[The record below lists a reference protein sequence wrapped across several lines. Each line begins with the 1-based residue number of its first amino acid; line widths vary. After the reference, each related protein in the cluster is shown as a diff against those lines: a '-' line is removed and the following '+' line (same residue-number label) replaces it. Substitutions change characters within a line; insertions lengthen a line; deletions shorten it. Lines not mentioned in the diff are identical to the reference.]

1 MSYPKRDRA
10 YVNRLSSFEPGFCP
24 VSNEALALAGF
35 RYEGPGDQVRCDY
48 CQGRFKSWRE
58 GDDPLE
64 EHKEHFKGCPFLRPL
79 LVFPK
84 HPEFTNRPDRIDT
97 FADRQRTN
105 PSMSPS
111 PAEFSDC
118 GFFSYPA
125 TEDNDSVTCYYCGVT
140 LARWSPGD
148 DVWKEHVKNK
158 PACAFIVLDKG
169 AEFLVTGPYA
179 SFIPQFTQSRRTTTS
194 EQDERRRSLGSSPTT
209 APANS
214 ASIAPVPP
222 PPPSGHE
229 SRSFVPVQ
237 VETPRPDTPPRSSA
251 IASPPLITDIP
262 LNRPPRNHPSPL
274 SVSRSNSA
282 NSPHP
287 NRYSPISVS
296 SLRNAFSSEF
306 MSPSPIRNISSS
318 PSGGLPRHSPSFP
331 TQRAINSRRSPILL
345 SQNRISPY
353 TIPNR
358 NSINHRAPEPLP
370 ENFEVLTEDERRQYY
385 DVLRR
390 QHECKVCLSNL
401 ATVCFLPCRHLS
413 ACPACAPQLE
423 NCHVCR
429 QRIREVI
436 DVFLS

>member
-35 RYEGPGDQVRCDY
+35 RYEGPEDQVRCDY

-64 EHKEHFKGCPFLRPL
+64 EHKEHFKNCPFLRPL
-79 LVFPK
+79 LVLPK
-84 HPEFTNRPDRIDT
+84 HQEFSHVAARESSFQDRL
-97 FADRQRTN
+97 RQYPN
-105 PSMSPS
+105 MSPT
-111 PAEFSDC
+111 PEEFATC
-118 GFFSYPA
+118 GFFSNPGGS
-125 TEDNDSVTCYYCGVT
+125 EDRDSVTCYYCGVT
-140 LARWSPGD
+140 LARWSYGD
-148 DVWKEHVKNK
+148 DVWKEHVKNN

-169 AEFLVTGPYA
+169 AEYLVTGPYA
-179 SFIPQFTQSRRTTTS
+179 SLINQQTGQTRRPPPSTS
-194 EQDERRRSLGSSPTT
+194 DPSIRRRSLGSSPIVST
-209 APANS
+209 ASHPT
-214 ASIAPVPP
+214 
-222 PPPSGHE
+222 PPS

-237 VETPRPDTPPRSSA
+237 ADTPRPATPPRSTL
-251 IASPPLITDIP
+251 ASPPPLITDIP
-262 LNRPPRNHPSPL
+262 LSIINPVRNNIHSPL
-274 SVSRSNSA
+274 TTVSRSSSA
-282 NSPHP
+282 TSPHP
-287 NRYSPISVS
+287 NRYSPISVT
-296 SLRNAFSSEF
+296 SLRNGFNSEF
-306 MSPSPIRNISSS
+306 MRPSPIRNMNSS
-318 PSGGLPRHSPSFP
+318 PSNAIVARQSPSYP
-331 TQRAINSRRSPILL
+331 SQRLINSRRSPILL
-345 SQNRISPY
+345 SQNSRISPY

-370 ENFEVLTEDERRQYY
+370 DNFEGLSEDERRLTY
-385 DVLRR
+385 DHLRR

-429 QRIREVI
+429 ERIVSVI